1 MWKAYTDQIG
11 GCDCYYLAL
20 AFIFTASVLVAANR
34 FCNNLHLYSAS
45 CLTSV
50 LFFFFTLT
58 VTDIFGRFFYVDD
71 ILAIFGVV

>member
-50 LFFFFTLT
+50 LFFFY
-58 VTDIFGRFFYVDD
+58 TDCYRYFWKFFYVDD